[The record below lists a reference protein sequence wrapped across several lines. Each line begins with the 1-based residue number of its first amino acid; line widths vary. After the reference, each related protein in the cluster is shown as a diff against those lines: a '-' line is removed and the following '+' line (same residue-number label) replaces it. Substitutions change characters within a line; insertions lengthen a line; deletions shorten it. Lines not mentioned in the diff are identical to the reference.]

1 MRHYWL
7 LGVIGLLLMLG
18 SHASAEMLCR
28 EQSGAVF
35 VRAEC
40 RKAETRLN
48 VAALGLVGQ
57 PGPKGEKGERGPRG
71 RQGPAGSPS
80 AIMPPPPEPNSTGDA
95 QTRAPWWPV
104 WLWAGTVGVLGFAL
118 VEISKLR
125 REAQTQTELQLRPFV
140 IFEPTEGKDFRV
152 RNIGNSTALNVKV
165 ETFTLFSAALAA
177 FPWPVPV
184 LRPDEA
190 RLLPGRTA
198 LVERKVVADDALFDV
213 LRPTGEYVMSEDDA
227 LRPTLRIEFDNVAGQ
242 RYFVHERLLYGDLEI
257 LDSGPVIPPAGS
269 TVRSAR
275 QKFQLVWQ
283 RFQPLGPKLQLAWQH
298 LQSITQKLQI
308 AWRQWWRQRN
318 RVNVRTV
325 DEEKEWGD

>member
-1 MRHYWL
+1 
-7 LGVIGLLLMLG
+7 
-18 SHASAEMLCR
+18 
-28 EQSGAVF
+28 
-35 VRAEC
+35 
-40 RKAETRLN
+40 
-48 VAALGLVGQ
+48 
-57 PGPKGEKGERGPRG
+57 
-71 RQGPAGSPS
+71 
-80 AIMPPPPEPNSTGDA
+80 
-95 QTRAPWWPV
+95 
-104 WLWAGTVGVLGFAL
+104 VGVLGFAL